1 MITVE
6 VDKADLRRVYSA
18 LGKIG
23 NDAPKVI
30 CRGINKTARVNDV
43 RRSYNPRRS
52 NSEYRLH
59 GNAGSAR
66 RSTEGM
72 SGIR

>member
-30 CRGINKTARVNDV
+30 CRGIRQQAAQRHNYQIEPEP
-43 RRSYNPRRS
+43 SILSSPE
-52 NSEYRLH
+52 NSRE
-59 GNAGSAR
+59 
-66 RSTEGM
+66 
-72 SGIR
+72 I